1 MTIQSDTHSDVSIQ
15 VENLYKN
22 YGHVEA
28 LQGISLNIKKGQI
41 YGLLGANG
49 AGKTTLIRILIGSTK
64 PTSGRAQ
71 VIGLDP
77 TKDAAPLRQ
86 QIGYMPQSPALYED
100 LSARANI
107 RFFAQSHKLQDI
119 ETRIDEVLDFV
130 DLQDRQHDAVYGFSG
145 GMRQRLSLA
154 CALVHQPRVL
164 FLDEPTTG
172 VDPKLREAFWKHF
185 RNLTEKGAT
194 ILVSTHQMDEAFHC
208 DELAIMRAGKILV
221 KDTPKEIVRRGRT
234 TINIWRNGDQTS
246 ETINNYP
253 DQLPELLRKYDLGQV
268 NRIEI
273 NEDTMEDVVLNLINE
288 GAKQVLGEGI

>member
-1 MTIQSDTHSDVSIQ
+1 MTIQSDTRSDVSIQ
-15 VENLYKN
+15 VENLYKH

-64 PTSGRAQ
+64 PTDGSVR

-119 ETRIDEVLDFV
+119 ETRMDEVLDFV
-130 DLQDRQHDAVYGFSG
+130 DLQNRQHDAVYGFSG

-154 CALVHQPRVL
+154 CALVHQPGVL

-185 RNLTEKGAT
+185 RNLTEKGVT

-234 TINIWRNGDQTS
+234 TINIWRNGDRTS

-288 GAKQVLGEGI
+288 GAKQTFGEGM